1 MAKSKQQKKELFE
14 KYKKLLENAEG
25 VFVTKPDKITPNE
38 VNEFRKELYDIDSKF
53 HVVKNSVFKLA
64 LEEAGLPE
72 IESLEYGKHAV
83 LFAKEDIAGSAKA
96 LSAFV
101 EETRLEEEK
110 KDRVTVVGGL
120 IEGNFVDAST
130 VKELSE
136 MPDFEGSISM
146 ILGILDDAMSGVV
159 NVLEDSARS
168 YVTILDQAFEQE

>member
-1 MAKSKQQKKELFE
+1 MAKTKQQKKELFE

-25 VFVTKPDKITPNE
+25 VFITKPDKITPNE

-53 HVVKNSVFKLA
+53 HVVKNSIFKLA
-64 LEEAGLPE
+64 LKEAGLPD
-72 IESLEYGKHAV
+72 IESLGHGKHAV

-96 LSAFV
+96 LSAFIT
-101 EETRLEEEK
+101 ETHLKEK
-110 KDRVTVVGGL
+110 KEDRVSVIGGI

-130 VKELSE
+130 VQELAE

-159 NVLEDSARS
+159 NVLEDSTRS
-168 YVTILDQAFEQE
+168 FVTILDQAFEQE